1 MAELVQLIQLSPTM
15 EEGVVVA
22 WRKKKGD
29 KVSTGDVIAEIETD
43 KATMDMESFFDGTL
57 LEILVPE
64 GTSAKVGTV
73 LAVIG
78 RPGEAIPS
86 LAGGAPAASAPATSA
101 AAPATPAAVA
111 TPTTPAAAPAA
122 EAPAGGRVLSSPL
135 ARKVASDA
143 GIAIETLSGTGP
155 AGRVIKRD
163 VEAAVA
169 APARAATPAL
179 APARPAPAPTG
190 AARTA
195 PLVRAEP
202 LSQMRKAIAR
212 NLSQAWSAP
221 AFMLTRE
228 VAMEATLAARQQV
241 NDALAA
247 RKSDTKIS
255 VNDFVIAATARAL
268 RDVPEMNSAWAD
280 DALHLYESVDIGMAV
295 AIDGG
300 LITPVVRDA
309 DRKGLQAIAEE
320 SRSLAERARTKKLQP
335 HEFTGATFSLSNL
348 GMFGIDHFTAVLNPP
363 AAGILAVGR
372 TRSTPVVDA
381 HGAIVAGQRMS
392 VTLTCDHRAVDGAV
406 GARFLQRFAAYLEA
420 PTLLLL

>member
-1 MAELVQLIQLSPTM
+1 
-15 EEGVVVA
+15 
-22 WRKKKGD
+22 
-29 KVSTGDVIAEIETD
+29 
-43 KATMDMESFFDGTL
+43 
-57 LEILVPE
+57 
-64 GTSAKVGTV
+64 
-73 LAVIG
+73 
-78 RPGEAIPS
+78 
-86 LAGGAPAASAPATSA
+86 
-101 AAPATPAAVA
+101 
-111 TPTTPAAAPAA
+111 
-122 EAPAGGRVLSSPL
+122 
-135 ARKVASDA
+135 
-143 GIAIETLSGTGP
+143 
-155 AGRVIKRD
+155 VIKRD

-300 LITPVVRDA
+300 LITPVIRDA